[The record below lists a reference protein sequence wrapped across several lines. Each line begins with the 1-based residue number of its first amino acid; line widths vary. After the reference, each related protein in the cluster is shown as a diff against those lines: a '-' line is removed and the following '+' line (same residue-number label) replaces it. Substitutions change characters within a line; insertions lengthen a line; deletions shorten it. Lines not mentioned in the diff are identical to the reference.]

1 MPTHFVLVQAYNV
14 LQQLVGDATREVSFD
29 GGSSFRSLTSTEQT
43 KGVEVSVDQ
52 KFTVRVSRPHHQLV
66 IQPLVVTD
74 NPLQLGFDGA
84 RDFGSVFASKVA
96 DVAGASTFQY
106 MAWLT
111 IFRDGDA
118 PRAAAKNAAIVP
130 QFMTLLAFQ
139 GARVLAATGA
149 GYARFNAVT
158 APIFAAP
165 THNQGQLFF
174 ALGPDA
180 SVPQLVAVFVPS
192 TVDLTQPVP
201 LNIFFC
207 PTTGAKKGPYP
218 FSSPNTDPMIK
229 FGDSFE
235 GVVDGFLTGFNRR
248 LIHQHVLANKQ
259 CVLVF
264 PLPPASGYFAGIQ
277 DAERLRRY
285 CLEVVFFAQRTVGNI
300 RVPSPA
306 LGRCALSC
314 FSAAGVPL
322 SKVVASSLSG
332 AFHELK
338 EIYCLDVVSP
348 SDNSNDAPGYQILLN
363 NLGSWLNQDPD
374 RRLRIY
380 SQSPA
385 MNSVVAP
392 LEGPQLGTSVGGA
405 VERGAANTTFAFL
418 PPTFWK
424 AVNQEHVG
432 VVPDPNY
439 ILSARPATAAERSPP
454 TNFDILHNAFPA
466 IFLEHALQC
475 SGFK

>member
-1 MPTHFVLVQAYNV
+1 MVQAYNV

-29 GGSSFRSLTSTEQT
+29 GGNSFRSLTSAEQT

-52 KFTVRVSRPHHQLV
+52 KFTVRVSRPHHQPVL
-66 IQPLVVTD
+66 QPLVVTD

-111 IFRDGDA
+111 IFRDGDG
-118 PRAAAKNAAIVP
+118 PRAAAKNTPITT
-130 QFMTLLAFQ
+130 QFMNLLAFQ
-139 GARVLAATGA
+139 GTRVLAAG
-149 GYARFNAVT
+149 GSGFSRFNAVV
-158 APIFAAP
+158 APLLAAP
-165 THNQGQLFF
+165 TPAQGQLFF

-180 SVPQLVAVFVPS
+180 SIPQLVAIFVPS

-201 LNIFFC
+201 LSIFFC
-207 PTTGAKKGPYP
+207 PTTGAKNGTYP
-218 FSSPNTDPMIK
+218 FSSPNNDPK
-229 FGDSFE
+229 VAPDKSFE
-235 GVVDGFLTGFNRR
+235 GVVNGFLIGFNRR

-314 FSAAGVPL
+314 FSVAGVPL
-322 SKVVASSLSG
+322 SKIVPSSLKG
-332 AFHELK
+332 AFPELK
-338 EIYCLDVVSP
+338 EIYCLDVVAP
-348 SDNSNDAPGYQILLN
+348 SDNSNDAPGYQTLLN
-363 NLGSWLNQDPD
+363 NLGAWLNQDPD

-380 SQSPA
+380 TQSAA
-385 MNSVVAP
+385 MNSVAAP
-392 LEGPQLGTSVGGA
+392 IGGPILGPNVGGA
-405 VERGAANTTFAFL
+405 VERGTANTTFAFM
-418 PPTFWK
+418 PQTFWQT
-424 AVNQEHVG
+424 VNQEHAG
-432 VVPDPNY
+432 TVPDPNY
-439 ILSARPATAAERSPP
+439 ILSTRPAKAGQPSPP
-454 TNFDILHNAFPA
+454 TTFDILHNAFPA